1 MSWIRSGQPEKAA
14 KTLILELNSDNT
26 EGKQQFKVKDSLR
39 VYMYVSEPPCGD
51 ASLLEVTGEQG
62 GRMHWTGAKPL
73 LKEQRTSEYTPA
85 QYEGCAKIEKG
96 ICRLKCARSDIPD
109 D

>member
-1 MSWIRSGQPEKAA
+1 MGWLKSGQLDLAA
-14 KTLILELNSDNT
+14 KALILELDSDQ
-26 EGKQQFKVKDSLR
+26 KFKVKDGLR
-39 VYMYVSEPPCGD
+39 LYMYVSEPPCGD
-51 ASLLEVTGEQG
+51 SSLLEVSDEQG

-73 LKEQRTSEYTPA
+73 LKEQRNNEYTPA
-85 QYEGCAKIEKG
+85 EYAGCAKIEKG